1 MASSTTVPS
10 TPLVSVVC
18 AFYNEATVILD
29 AVKSLNA
36 QSFQDFEVVFI
47 DDASTDNSAE
57 IITLHANFPYRIL
70 RNDNN
75 VGLAG
80 SLNRGVA
87 ASKGELI
94 ARHDADDIMLPD
106 RLGHQMAFFAD
117 PDLVLLGG
125 QAEKID
131 DNGLAFGRLDM
142 PCSDRDCRFALN
154 FYPPFVHP
162 AVMYRKADVQAV
174 GGYAAATFPAEDYD
188 LWCRL
193 ASRGK
198 IGNTNQQLIK
208 YRVRSTGS
216 ITSDRRQTQLH
227 EHANVIRRY
236 NFFVI
241 PSARSILLHMRRILR
256 LLMIFEKEDRLSLIR
271 KVRKAALP
279 MRRS

>member
-1 MASSTTVPS
+1 MTLPATAPP

-18 AFYNEATVILD
+18 AFYNEASVILD

-36 QSFQDFEVVFI
+36 QSFRDFEVVFI

-57 IITLHANFPYRIL
+57 IIALHANFPYRIL
-70 RNDNN
+70 RNDTNL
-75 VGLAG
+75 GLAG

-87 ASKGELI
+87 AAEGELI
-94 ARHDADDIMLPD
+94 ARHDADDVMLPD
-106 RLGHQMAFFAD
+106 RLGHQITFFAD

-131 DNGLAFGRLDM
+131 DTGLAFGQLVM

-162 AVMYRKADVQAV
+162 AVMYRKADVEAV
-174 GGYAAATFPAEDYD
+174 GGYDATTFPAEDYD

-198 IGNTNQQLIK
+198 IGNTSEQVVN
-208 YRVRSTGS
+208 YRIRATGS
-216 ITSDRRQTQLH
+216 ITSDRRQIQLH
-227 EHANVIRRY
+227 KHADVISKYIFLNTPSTHILTLHIRRI
-236 NFFVI
+236 F
-241 PSARSILLHMRRILR
+241 R
-256 LLMIFEKEDRLSLIR
+256 LLVIFENRERFHLLKKISALCS
-271 KVRKAALP
+271 AAY
-279 MRRS
+279 